1 MFCVCCLRLV
11 WCATVRIGADEEVDN
26 MQGLKPEEINK
37 QIREKEAKVPAGLRQ
52 MDVGCEQFKRLQKTY
67 LFGR

>member
-1 MFCVCCLRLV
+1 
-11 WCATVRIGADEEVDN
+11 
-26 MQGLKPEEINK
+26 MQGFKPEEINK